1 MVVVGLF
8 LTFLLLS
15 HQTCSVENY
24 KIERSFSFLFISSSA
39 GGTPVVMCGVVLYLS
54 RKRDN
59 LSCMVPSS
67 IFSTPSL
74 KALTARSA
82 WPFEAGWYGETLVCL
97 TPFFERKFSNS
108 ALVKWD
114 HCH

>member
-1 MVVVGLF
+1 MVV
-8 LTFLLLS
+8 
-15 HQTCSVENY
+15 
-24 KIERSFSFLFISSSA
+24 
-39 GGTPVVMCGVVLYLS
+39 CGVVLYLS
-54 RKRDN
+54 SKRDN

-108 ALVKWD
+108 ALVKLGPLSLTMVSGRPWVAKISFNFTIVAAD
-114 HCH
+114 VVLRIMWTSIHLE